1 MEKQVVSIF
10 MTMPSDSFKDIM
22 FSIRMN
28 YWLIGFDG
36 LESKQGV
43 IIPENTV
50 KTAII

>member
-28 YWLIGFDG
+28 LESIGFDG
-36 LESKQGV
+36 LESKQGM